1 MTMIR
6 NPKLSIAI
14 DDNLQHA
21 TVVVQCN
28 VQFTDFEVNAMNRL
42 GWRYTLRCRVV
53 NKDLWYETTSLVL
66 EDVELPRV
74 PGAATASEEVVFEVV
89 APLDAL
95 REHMFTRDE
104 LLAELTLVNNET
116 GSEQVARS
124 ETQTVDL
131 AA

>member
-1 MTMIR
+1 VSCD
-6 NPKLSIAI
+6 LE
-14 DDNLQHA
+14 
-21 TVVVQCN
+21 
-28 VQFTDFEVNAMNRL
+28 FTEFEVNAMNML
-42 GWRYTLRCRVV
+42 GLRYTLRCRVV
-53 NKDLWYETTSLVL
+53 NKDLWYETTSLIL
-66 EDVELPRV
+66 EDVEFPRV

-89 APLDAL
+89 APFEEL

-116 GSEQVARS
+116 GAEKVARS